1 MEGQEGCMHDEY
13 VCSRWCERRLK
24 SIRCLHYTRL
34 RENEWQNG
42 TNIFFHLMNTCV
54 FNSHII
60 LQKLV
65 GISKSQLEFREQLI
79 YFLESKPVEQSRIRR
94 RPSSWKTVR
103 LMEWHFPSFIGPND
117 IKEKPSKRW
126 NVCSKNGIRK

>member
-1 MEGQEGCMHDEY
+1 
-13 VCSRWCERRLK
+13 
-24 SIRCLHYTRL
+24 
-34 RENEWQNG
+34 
-42 TNIFFHLMNTCV
+42 MNTCV

-94 RPSSWKTVR
+94 RPSS
-103 LMEWHFPSFIGPND
+103 
-117 IKEKPSKRW
+117 
-126 NVCSKNGIRK
+126 

>member
-1 MEGQEGCMHDEY
+1 MLTLYSAEGKRVTKWY
-13 VCSRWCERRLK
+13 K
-24 SIRCLHYTRL
+24 Y
-34 RENEWQNG
+34 
-42 TNIFFHLMNTCV
+42 FFHLMNTCV

-94 RPSSWKTVR
+94 RPSS
-103 LMEWHFPSFIGPND
+103 
-117 IKEKPSKRW
+117 
-126 NVCSKNGIRK
+126 